1 MRWLPDLETTVESLE
16 KVCASRADLSRWVM
30 SAFEQRQET
39 VKLICQPCPEGK
51 EDSASEFADGFKMYA
66 YCKKH
71 LTLDGKACPVHWKVE
86 RRAGMMHIEQNAWG
100 GTGDF
105 PGEKVAH
112 GPLPRMAPRLETS
125 VESPRNAKER
135 QANREA
141 KQSAKDNERKRFLR
155 KAFSSPD
162 RESREQAAKRAR
174 ITQQERAQILLE
186 ISKALENVADSH
198 KIYQALCLC
207 RDSRLTYEDAQ
218 IPEFKIGYKIIKMTK
233 DSVSCPSA
241 VVLGKRILQDWIIE
255 KKNAKNA
262 ES

>member
-39 VKLICQPCPEGK
+39 VKLICHACPPGK

-100 GTGDF
+100 STGDF

-174 ITQQERAQILLE
+174 ITEQKRAKILLD
-186 ISKALENVADSH
+186 ISKGLENVGDYP
-198 KIYQALCLC
+198 KIYQALHQC
-207 RDSRLTYEDAQ
+207 RDSRLTYEDAHS
-218 IPEFKIGYKIIKMTK
+218 PEFRIGNKVLKVKT
-233 DSVSCPSA
+233 SSSSPSA
-241 VVLGKRILQDWIIE
+241 VALAKVLLAKWIAE
-255 KKNAKNA
+255 KP
-262 ES
+262 

>member
-1 MRWLPDLETTVESLE
+1 MDTTGDQNDLDDQNWKPKEPEPT
-16 KVCASRADLSRWVM
+16 
-30 SAFEQRQET
+30 QE
-39 VKLICQPCPEGK
+39 EK
-51 EDSASEFADGFKMYA
+51 EDRFAEAQA
-66 YCKKH
+66 Y
-71 LTLDGKACPVHWKVE
+71 
-86 RRAGMMHIEQNAWG
+86 
-100 GTGDF
+100 
-105 PGEKVAH
+105 
-112 GPLPRMAPRLETS
+112 
-125 VESPRNAKER
+125 ESH
-135 QANREA
+135 
-141 KQSAKDNERKRFLR
+141 
-155 KAFSSPD
+155 
-162 RESREQAAKRAR
+162 EQAAKRAR

-218 IPEFKIGYKIIKMTK
+218 IPEFKIGYKIIKITK